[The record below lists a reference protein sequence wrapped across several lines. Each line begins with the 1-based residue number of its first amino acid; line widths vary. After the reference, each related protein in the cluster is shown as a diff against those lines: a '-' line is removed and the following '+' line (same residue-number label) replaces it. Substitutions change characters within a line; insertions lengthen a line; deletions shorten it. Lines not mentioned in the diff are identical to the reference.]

1 MFQGSSIV
9 GGSSSGQP
17 DSSSGREELLYGARQ
32 PESKGKGGVRSAA
45 EIRSAYGRSS
55 TRYAFFSIYNFEQ
68 NVSKTRYVVL
78 ASCSAVA
85 LYQCDASM
93 YGSLAVCRPSK
104 KAIVPCKL
112 LHLKTKQIM

>member
-9 GGSSSGQP
+9 GSSNSGQP

-55 TRYAFFSIYNFEQ
+55 ARYGHAA
-68 NVSKTRYVVL
+68 L
-78 ASCSAVA
+78 ASGCAVG
-85 LYQCDASM
+85 LYQFDASM
-93 YGSLAVCRPSK
+93 Y
-104 KAIVPCKL
+104 
-112 LHLKTKQIM
+112 